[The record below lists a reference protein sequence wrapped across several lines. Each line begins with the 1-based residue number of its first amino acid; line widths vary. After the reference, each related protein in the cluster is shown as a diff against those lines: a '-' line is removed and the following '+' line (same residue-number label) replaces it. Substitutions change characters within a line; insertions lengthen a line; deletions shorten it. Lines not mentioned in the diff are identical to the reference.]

1 MIFLYSKIHKDI
13 IIHNLLKKNDRI
25 LIAASGGQDSISLI
39 KILVELQ
46 PQWNWDLGIVNCDH
60 SWNQSSRKGSS
71 QIAQIAQLLNIDFYQ
86 IVTCH
91 QLINEEKARE
101 WRYQKIEDIAFSNK
115 YNVIVTAHNASDR
128 IETFFFNL
136 LRGTS
141 ITGVQSLLWT
151 RSLSSGINIV
161 RPLLNTTRFELK
173 NFVKE
178 IHLPLWPDTSNQSLF
193 FKRNRIRKQLLPY
206 LRKYFNPKVDK
217 VIAQF
222 AEIIHD
228 ESFYMENV
236 TQIIEKQLFFG
247 SKNIQQEF
255 IENLPIAIE
264 RRIIKKM
271 IEKKLSENHCNFL
284 NIEQIRFFFQKNRK
298 KYSLLE
304 CIHFFSN

>member
-1 MIFLYSKIHKDI
+1 MVFLYSKIHKDI

-39 KILVELQ
+39 KILVQLQ
-46 PQWNWDLGIVNCDH
+46 PKWNWDLGIVNCDH
-60 SWNQSSRKGSS
+60 CWNKTSKQASS
-71 QIAQIAQLLNIDFYQ
+71 QIAEVAQLLNIDFYQ

-101 WRYQKIEDIAFSNK
+101 WRYKKIEDIAFFNK

-141 ITGVQSLLWT
+141 ITGIQSLLWT

-161 RPLLNTTRFELK
+161 RPLLNTTRFELN

-178 IHLPLWPDTSNQSLF
+178 IHLPLWPDTSNQTLSL
-193 FKRNRIRKQLLPY
+193 KRNRIRKQLLPY

-236 TQIIEKQLFFG
+236 TQIIEKELFFA
-247 SKNIQQEF
+247 SENQQKF
-255 IENLPIAIE
+255 INHLPIAIE
-264 RRIIKKM
+264 RRIIKTM
-271 IEKKLSENHCNFL
+271 IDKKLPKNHSNFL
-284 NIEQIRFFFQKNRK
+284 NIEQIRLFLKNNKK
-298 KYSLLE
+298 KYSLLKS
-304 CIHFFSN
+304 IDLFSN